1 MAITISDSAIHG
13 ATVGAVAG
21 AICRPIAL
29 LVATQGQMQPDAF
42 AFVALV
48 SAVIG
53 GTIGC
58 VAGLI
63 GHPIG
68 GACVGGVLSVVVLP
82 LTSIG
87 LVVVCCISEF
97 SYIVETLSG
106 GGGGGGG
113 RGGGLR
119 LTEDAYMAVV
129 GIAFVLAGA
138 IPGVAGGL
146 AAKSMLRRQSLE
158 PPQKPV

>member
-1 MAITISDSAIHG
+1 
-13 ATVGAVAG
+13 
-21 AICRPIAL
+21 
-29 LVATQGQMQPDAF
+29 MQPDAF

-53 GTIGC
+53 GAIGC

-63 GHPIG
+63 GHPID

-97 SYIVETLSG
+97 SHINETLSG
-106 GGGGGGG
+106 GGGG
-113 RGGGLR
+113 RGSGLR
-119 LTEDAYMAVV
+119 LSEDAYMAVV

-146 AAKSMLRRQSLE
+146 AAKSMLRRQALE